1 MPVTGTIGGAKGV
14 GPSEKA
20 VSSPSAGVK
29 RPREE
34 ACKASS
40 NKSAVSKA
48 EQDAL
53 AKREAARARVQ
64 QRTMQGFGL
73 R

>member
-1 MPVTGTIGGAKGV
+1 MPVTGSIGGAKGV
-14 GPSEKA
+14 GAANRQAAST
-20 VSSPSAGVK
+20 AGVK

-34 ACKASS
+34 GSKSTVSGKAL
-40 NKSAVSKA
+40 SKA
-48 EQDAL
+48 EQEAL

-73 R
+73 S

>member
-14 GPSEKA
+14 GSETHQQT
-20 VSSPSAGVK
+20 STAGVK

-34 ACKASS
+34 PGKKGSAGK
-40 NKSAVSKA
+40 AVSKA
-48 EQDAL
+48 EQEAL

-73 R
+73 T

>member
-1 MPVTGTIGGAKGV
+1 MPVAGKIGGAKGV
-14 GPSEKA
+14 GAASQQVA
-20 VSSPSAGVK
+20 STAGVK

-34 ACKASS
+34 AS
-40 NKSAVSKA
+40 KSTNAGKAVSKA
-48 EQDAL
+48 EKEAL

-73 R
+73 T

>member
-14 GPSEKA
+14 GAANQQAAST
-20 VSSPSAGVK
+20 SGVK

-34 ACKASS
+34 GS
-40 NKSAVSKA
+40 KSTVIGKAVSKP
-48 EQDAL
+48 EQEAI